1 MQFGNSLGKLE
12 IVTMLPRVSY
22 AEDKD
27 DICIPIQ
34 RLEAGDVKLTRRDL
48 DSLFTEGYML
58 ELIFLCLL
66 CVLDMT
72 MNLRT
77 RLHFFMAD
85 TADIPY

>member
-27 DICIPIQ
+27 DIYIPIQ
-34 RLEAGDVKLTRRDL
+34 RLEPGAVKLTRRDL
-48 DSLFTEGYML
+48 DSLFT